1 MWHFHGAKPWD
12 MRCMAAY
19 LVGAI
24 AKPDA
29 KSKVVGYGENKRLRI
44 EHEFLLQCEQLMKF
58 SPYRNYMHQVRTVKR
73 RPYRTQ
79 S

>member
-1 MWHFHGAKPWD
+1 

-29 KSKVVGYGENKRLRI
+29 KTKVVGYGENKAVRKLD
-44 EHEFLLQCEQLMKF
+44 HEFLMQCEELMKM
-58 SPYRNYMHQVRTVKR
+58 SPFRNYMHQVTILVKF
-73 RPYRTQ
+73 YI
-79 S
+79 